1 MTNGRPATDPPDPAD
16 SLLRSNVDI
25 PARGAV
31 KGPIRPGNGRCFSSC
46 LSTLWLCL
54 DHLPN
59 KLTDSLPSGVMGA
72 SPATEPATQTIGS
85 THS

>member
-31 KGPIRPGNGRCFSSC
+31 KGPIRPGNGPDLAMVAAFRR
-46 LSTLWLCL
+46 
-54 DHLPN
+54 
-59 KLTDSLPSGVMGA
+59 A
-72 SPATEPATQTIGS
+72 
-85 THS
+85 